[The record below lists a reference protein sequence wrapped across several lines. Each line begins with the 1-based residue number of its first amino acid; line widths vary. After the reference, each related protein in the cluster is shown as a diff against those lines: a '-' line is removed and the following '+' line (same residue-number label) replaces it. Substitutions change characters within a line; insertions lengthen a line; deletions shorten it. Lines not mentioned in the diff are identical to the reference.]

1 MQLYLSL
8 NWVSRKATRAH
19 QDGVET
25 RLQQKVDPG
34 NSFEVGRNLSQYS
47 VSALLVSFPRKS
59 PWTLG
64 FVLGDP
70 DSHLLGKPCILV
82 TFLFTMAKSLLRC
95 NFHDDGLVLA
105 PTLWLVRQRREGTV
119 AGARDCCHMCPPSGR
134 RDMHAGAQLPL
145 SVFFVL
151 AA

>member
-1 MQLYLSL
+1 M
-8 NWVSRKATRAH
+8 
-19 QDGVET
+19 ET
-25 RLQQKVDPG
+25 RLQEKADPG
-34 NSFEVGRNLSQYS
+34 NSFEEGKNLSQYS
-47 VSALLVSFPRKS
+47 VSASVASFPRKS

-95 NFHDDGLVLA
+95 NLHDDGHVLA

-119 AGARDCCHMCPPSGR
+119 AGAPGCPPSGR
-134 RDMHAGAQLPL
+134 REKLAGAQLPL
-145 SVFFVL
+145 SVFFSL